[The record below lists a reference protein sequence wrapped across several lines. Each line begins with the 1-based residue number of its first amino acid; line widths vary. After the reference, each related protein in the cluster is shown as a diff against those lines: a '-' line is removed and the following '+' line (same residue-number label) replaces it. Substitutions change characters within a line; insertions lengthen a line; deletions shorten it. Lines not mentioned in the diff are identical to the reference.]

1 MQYFGGKAKIAKEL
15 SAFIN
20 TTYLKDN
27 NTPFIDAF
35 CGSCNIVSKIDN
47 NRIRIAND
55 KHKEL
60 IAMWQ
65 WVQEM
70 GVDRLPTHI
79 TKEVYYHIK
88 TSGTSPDW
96 LKGFVGFGCS
106 FAGKWWGGYATS
118 DNKERN
124 YAVNAVNTIGKKML
138 GLRNVTF
145 ICGDYFDIVMPVTP
159 SVVYC
164 DIPYKNTTGYSY
176 TSSSNGTF
184 NHTQFYEWCY
194 KMKAQGHIVLV
205 SEYESGVPLNLISN
219 IVWRKDSKKDIR
231 NKDGEQS
238 KTTEVL
244 VCI

>member
-1 MQYFGGKAKIAKEL
+1 MRYFGGKAKIAKEL
-15 SAFIN
+15 AAFIN

-79 TKEVYYHIK
+79 TKDVYYYIK
-88 TSGTSPDW
+88 TSDTSPDW

-106 FAGKWWGGYATS
+106 FAGKWWGWYATS
-118 DNKERN
+118 DKERN
-124 YAVNAVNTIGKKML
+124 YAVNAVNSLREKMT
-138 GLRNVTF
+138 GLHNITF
-145 ICGDYFDIVMPVTP
+145 ICGDYFDIPLPDVP
-159 SVVYC
+159 SIIYC
-164 DIPYKNTTGYSY
+164 DIPYSGTTKYSV
-176 TSSSNGTF
+176 SF

-194 KMKAQGHIVLV
+194 KMKTQGHIVLV
-205 SEYESGVPLNLISN
+205 SEYESGVPLNLINN
-219 IVWRKDSKKDIR
+219 IVWRKESKKDIR

>member
-20 TTYLKDN
+20 TTYLQGN
-27 NTPFIDAF
+27 NKPFIDAF
-35 CGSCNIVSKIDN
+35 CGSCNIISKIDDK
-47 NRIRIAND
+47 RIRIAND

-60 IAMWQ
+60 MAMWQ
-65 WVQEM
+65 WVQEH
-70 GVDRLPTHI
+70 GIDRLPTDVS
-79 TKEVYYHIK
+79 KELYYYIK
-88 TSGTSPDW
+88 TSTTCPDW

-106 FAGKWWGGYATS
+106 FAGKWWGGYGEC
-118 DNKERN
+118 ERGYN
-124 YAVNAVNTIGKKML
+124 YAKGSGNSIGRKMV
-138 GLRNVTF
+138 GLKDVLF
-145 ICGDYFDIVMPVTP
+145 VCGDYFDIVMPATQ

-184 NHTQFYEWCY
+184 NHTQLYEWCY

-205 SEYESGVPLNLISN
+205 SEYESGVPLNLVNN
-219 IVWRKDSKKDIR
+219 IVWCKESKKKIR

>member
-27 NTPFIDAF
+27 NTPFVDAF

-79 TKEVYYHIK
+79 TKEVYYYIK
-88 TSGTSPDW
+88 TSNTTPDW

-106 FAGKWWGGYATS
+106 FAGKWWGGYA
-118 DNKERN
+118 KCKRGYN
-124 YAVNAVNTIGKKML
+124 YAKGSGNSVREKMT
-138 GLRNVTF
+138 GLHNVSF
-145 ICGDYFDIVMPVTP
+145 ICGDYFDIPLPDV
-159 SVVYC
+159 SSIIYC
-164 DIPYKNTTGYSY
+164 DIPYSGTTKYSV
-176 TSSSNGTF
+176 SF

-194 KMKAQGHIVLV
+194 KMKTRGHIVLV
-205 SEYESGVPLNLISN
+205 SEYESGVPLNLINN
-219 IVWRKDSKKDIR
+219 IVWRKESKKDIR

-238 KTTEVL
+238 KKTEVL